1 MNGLRFASLSLALV
15 GAMAFAADLKLTGDA
30 AVPPVTTSAS
40 ASGAITVA
48 PDGAVSG
55 SIKTTGIDA
64 TAAHIHMAASGK
76 NGPVIVP
83 LVKGGDGTFSVPAG
97 AKLTADQM
105 KAYKAGE
112 LYVNVHSEANKGGEI
127 RAQLTP

>member
-1 MNGLRFASLSLALV
+1 MNRLRFASLSLALV
-15 GAMAFAADLKLTGDA
+15 GGMALAADLKLTGDA
-30 AVPPVTTSAS
+30 EVPPVKTSAS
-40 ASGAITVA
+40 ASGEITVA

-83 LVKGGDGTFSVPAG
+83 LTKGSDSTFSVPAG
-97 AKLTADQM
+97 AKLTDEQM
-105 KAYKAGE
+105 KAYKSGE

-127 RAQLTP
+127 RAQLKP